1 MFPSFIP
8 ATAANLSEDNSIAY
22 IKQIQQNAIAT
33 PLHPQP
39 ITTTYIR
46 QGTGKTPILLLH
58 GFDSSLLEFRRLLP
72 LLAADRETWAVDLLG
87 FGFTQRLPELSFSPE
102 QIKTHLYYFWKTLIQ
117 KPVIL
122 VGASMGGAT
131 AIDFTLT
138 YPEAVQQLV
147 LLDSAGLSGSPIAG
161 KFMFSPLDY
170 FATEFLRSPRV
181 RQNISRAAYFD
192 KTFASS
198 DAQTCA
204 ALHLD
209 CMGWSRALI
218 AFTKSGGYGNF
229 AKQLSQINQPA
240 LILWGE
246 RDRILGT
253 KAARL
258 FEKALPNAQLIWI
271 PSCGHVPH
279 LEKAALTAS
288 HILNFAKTNF

>member
-8 ATAANLSEDNSIAY
+8 ATAANLTEETSLAY
-22 IKQIQQNAIAT
+22 LKQIQQNAIAT
-33 PLHPQP
+33 PLNHQP
-39 ITTTYIR
+39 ITTTYIC
-46 QGTGKTPILLLH
+46 QGKGETPILLLH

-72 LLAADRETWAVDLLG
+72 LLAVENETWAVDLLG
-87 FGFTQRLPELSFSPE
+87 FGFTQRLPELSFSPA
-102 QIKTHLYYFWKTLIQ
+102 QIKTHLYCFWKTLIQ

-138 YPEAVQQLV
+138 YPEAVQKLV

-161 KFMFSPLDY
+161 RFMFSPLHY
-170 FATEFLRSPRV
+170 LATEFLRSPRV
-181 RQNISRAAYFD
+181 RRNISRAAYFD

-204 ALHLD
+204 ALHLE
-209 CMGWSRALI
+209 CEGWSKALI

-229 AKQLSQINQPA
+229 AKQLSQIMQPA

-258 FEKALPNAQLIWI
+258 FEKAIPNSQLIWI
-271 PSCGHVPH
+271 ANCGHVPQ

-288 HILNFAKTNF
+288 HILDFAKTNF